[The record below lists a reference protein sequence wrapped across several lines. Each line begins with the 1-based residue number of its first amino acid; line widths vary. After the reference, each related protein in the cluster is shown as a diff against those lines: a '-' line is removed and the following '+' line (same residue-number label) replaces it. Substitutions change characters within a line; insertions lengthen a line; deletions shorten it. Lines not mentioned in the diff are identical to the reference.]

1 LCFPVSLWQPLA
13 MALKRRSLEAGHRR
27 KFLVVV
33 DGTPEC
39 DRAVVFAAL
48 RAEHTGGLLVL
59 LNVIDDAD
67 FRGFLGVEQMM
78 RQGARAEAAEIL
90 ETVAARVAEVARTE
104 PEKVIREGTC
114 AGEVVRLIEE
124 DEDIAVLVL
133 AAGTG
138 SEGPGPLV
146 TSIAGRASGTFPV
159 PITIVPGH
167 LSDVDIAAIA

>member
-1 LCFPVSLWQPLA
+1 
-13 MALKRRSLEAGHRR
+13 MGLKRSALEAGHRR

-33 DGTPEC
+33 DETPEC

-48 RAEHTGGLLVL
+48 RAAHTGGLLVL

-67 FRGFLGVEQMM
+67 FRGFIGVEQMM
-78 RQGARAEAAEIL
+78 RRQARAEAEEIL
-90 ETVAARVAEVARTE
+90 EKVAARARTVAATE
-104 PEKVIREGTC
+104 PEKVIREGTR
-114 AGEVVRLIEE
+114 AAEVVRLIEA

-138 SEGPGPLV
+138 SDGPGPLV
-146 TSIAGRASGTFPV
+146 TSIAGRASGSFPV

-167 LSDVDIAAIA
+167 LGDADITAIA

>member
-1 LCFPVSLWQPLA
+1 
-13 MALKRRSLEAGHRR
+13 MAIKRRSLEAGHRR

-33 DGTPEC
+33 DETPEC

-48 RAEHTGGLLVL
+48 RAAHTGGLLVL

-67 FRGFLGVEQMM
+67 FRGFIGVEQMM
-78 RQGARAEAAEIL
+78 RRQARAEAEEIL
-90 ETVAARVAEVARTE
+90 EKVAARARTVAATE
-104 PEKVIREGTC
+104 PEKVIREGTR
-114 AGEVVRLIEE
+114 AAEVVRLIEA

-138 SEGPGPLV
+138 SDGPGPLV
-146 TSIAGRASGTFPV
+146 TSIAGRASGSFPV

-167 LSDVDIAAIA
+167 LGDADITAIA